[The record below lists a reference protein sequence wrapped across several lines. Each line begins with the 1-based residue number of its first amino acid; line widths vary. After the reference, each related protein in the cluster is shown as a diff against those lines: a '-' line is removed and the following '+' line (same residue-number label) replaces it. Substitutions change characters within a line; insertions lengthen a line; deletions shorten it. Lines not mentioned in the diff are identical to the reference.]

1 MDTVAHEPLPYP
13 FGAPVALE
21 EHPRFEDL
29 RRGEAP
35 VRITMPYGGDA
46 WLVTRYEQVRF
57 VLSDPRFSRAAAAGA
72 DIPRARP
79 GFEPVGNLLCM
90 DPPEHGRIRSLV
102 AKAFTVRRVERLRPR
117 VQEIVDGLLD
127 AMITAGPPADFAA
140 AVAWELPVQV
150 ICELL
155 GVPHADRELVRRCTE
170 TIVAVGTSVTP
181 ADVADAR
188 DQLVGCLSALI
199 DQRKAEPGDDLLAAL
214 VAARDEGERLGDNE
228 LLMLGV
234 ALLTGGHESTAN
246 QIGSFVYQL
255 LSQPQLWSRLVDDP
269 ELVPAAVEELLRFV
283 PLVTVTD
290 LARIATEDLEIGGR
304 RIRAGDAVLV
314 QLDSANCDEQV
325 FPHAGEIDFGRQV
338 NHHLAF
344 GFGVHRCVGAPL
356 ARLELRVVLE
366 TLVRRL
372 PALHLAVP
380 AEEVEWLTDRLIRG
394 VRKLPVG
401 WEAGAAKRR
410 AIRW

>member
-1 MDTVAHEPLPYP
+1 MDTAAREPLPYP

-21 EHPRFEDL
+21 QHPRFDDL
-29 RRGEAP
+29 RRSEGP

-72 DIPRARP
+72 DVPRARP

-90 DPPEHGRIRSLV
+90 DPPDHSRIRSLV
-102 AKAFTVRRVERLRPR
+102 AKAFTVRRVDRLRPR

-127 AMITAGPPADFAA
+127 GMIAAGPPADFAGS
-140 AVAWELPVQV
+140 VAWELPVQV

-155 GVPHADRELVRRCTE
+155 GVPLADRGLIRTCTE
-170 TIVAVGTSVTP
+170 TIVAVGKDVTP
-181 ADVADAR
+181 ADVTGAR
-188 DQLVGCLSALI
+188 DGLVGCLTTLI
-199 DQRKAEPGDDLLAAL
+199 DRRKAEPGDDLLTAL
-214 VAARDEGERLGDNE
+214 VAARDEDDRLSDRE
-228 LLMLGV
+228 LLMLGI
-234 ALLTGGHESTAN
+234 ALLTGGHETTAN

-255 LSQPQLWSRLVDDP
+255 LSQPHLWNTLVGDP
-269 ELVPAAVEELLRFV
+269 GLVPAAVEELLRFV

-304 RIRAGDAVLV
+304 EIRAGDAVLV

-325 FPHAGEIDFGRQV
+325 FPHAGEIDFGRKV

-372 PALHLAVP
+372 PGLRLAV
-380 AEEVEWLTDRLIRG
+380 AAGDVEWSAGGLIRG
-394 VRKLPVG
+394 VRELPVA
-401 WEAGAAKRR
+401 W
-410 AIRW
+410 